1 MGRLPRG
8 REGEAMVEAL
18 PLVWFLLLDLSLL
31 AFLLLDGADLGIG
44 ILAIRPTSEDQRSIM
59 LAAIGPLWYANETWL
74 VIAGAILFGAFPRAY
89 GLALSALYVPAMMLI
104 FGLILR
110 AVSIEFRPHAKARR
124 FWGAVFA
131 GGSLLAVAGQG
142 FMLGGVL
149 SGVRV
154 QGELFAGGPWDW
166 LNPLSAVVAT
176 GTVLGYAMLGGAYLL
191 RRYEGPFL
199 AGYGRRLRIAAI
211 AALAVFV
218 LSLPLLSLVRTSVS
232 GLWLRPQNLVVVAV
246 LLAGALLGFVMVLR
260 CAARPTKGRNAYPWA
275 VLVFVC
281 VAAAVLAG
289 VFPYIIPP
297 SLSIAAAAASTVTL
311 RFMLIGVAIVLPLIV
326 VYSLYVRRVFR
337 SRVTGP
343 NRNGEY

>member
-1 MGRLPRG
+1 
-8 REGEAMVEAL
+8 MVEAL

-44 ILAIRPTSEDQRSIM
+44 ILAFRPASEEQRSVM

-89 GLALSALYVPAMMLI
+89 SLALSALYVPAMMLI

-131 GGSLLAVAGQG
+131 AGSLLAVAGQG
-142 FMLGGVL
+142 FMIGGVL

-154 QGELFAGGPWDW
+154 QDGLFAGGSWDW
-166 LNPLSAVVAT
+166 LSPLSAVVAA
-176 GTVLGYAMLGGAYLL
+176 GTVPGYAMLGGAYLL

-199 AGYGRRLRIAAI
+199 ADFRRRLRVAA
-211 AALAVFV
+211 AATLAMFV
-218 LSLPLLSLVRTSVS
+218 LSLVLLPLLPTPVS
-232 GLWLRPQNLVVVAV
+232 GMWLRPPRLIAVAV
-246 LLAGALLGFVMVLR
+246 LLAGALLGFIMVLR
-260 CAARPTKGRNAYPWA
+260 CAARTPKGRHAYPWA
-275 VLVFVC
+275 VLVLVC

-289 VFPYIIPP
+289 VFPYIVPP
-297 SLSIAAAAASTVTL
+297 SLSIAAAAASTDTL
-311 RFMLIGVAIVLPLIV
+311 TFMLVGVGVVLPIIV

-337 SRVTGP
+337 GRVTGAP
-343 NRNGEY
+343 PDGEY

>member
-1 MGRLPRG
+1 V
-8 REGEAMVEAL
+8 AQAL

-44 ILAIRPTSEDQRSIM
+44 ILAFRPAGEEQRSVM
-59 LAAIGPLWYANETWL
+59 LAAVGPFWYANETWL

-124 FWGAVFA
+124 FWGAAFA
-131 GGSLLAVAGQG
+131 AGSLLAVAGQG

-149 SGVRV
+149 NGIRV
-154 QGELFAGGPWDW
+154 EGPLFAGGPWDW
-166 LNPLSAVVAT
+166 LSPLSAVVAA
-176 GTVLGYAMLGGAYLL
+176 GTILGYGMLGGAYLL

-199 AGYGRRLRIAAI
+199 EDHRRRLRVTAA
-211 AALAVFV
+211 AGLAAFLLALALLPV
-218 LSLPLLSLVRTSVS
+218 LHTPVS
-232 GLWLRPQNLVVVAV
+232 ALWLRPPHLVAVAV
-246 LLAGALLGFVMVLR
+246 LLAGAVLGFAMVLR
-260 CAARPTKGRNAYPWA
+260 CAARPPRGRHAYPWA

-289 VFPYIIPP
+289 VFPYIVPP
-297 SLSIAAAAASTVTL
+297 SLSIAAAAASTDTL
-311 RFMLIGVAIVLPLIV
+311 TFMLVGVGVVLPIIV

-337 SRVTGP
+337 GRVTGAP
-343 NRNGEY
+343 PDGEY